1 MDLKQI
7 ISLALEEDA
16 PHGDLTSEVIVPK
29 DQLGHAVL
37 IAKEDIIFSG
47 REAFALTFA
56 QVDPEVRL
64 TWLFDDASQ
73 VYSGQAICN
82 LTGRLASLLRGE
94 RVALNLAGHLSG
106 VATLTGLFVKQI
118 EGTACKIL
126 DTRKTTPLLRA
137 LEKAA
142 VRHGGGTNHRMN
154 LSDAI
159 LIKDNHIKCC
169 ASLTEAVER
178 AKGRSSRPVEVECAT
193 LEEVHQAVNC
203 KVDRILLDNMSLE
216 MMKEALLL
224 IPAGISTEASGN
236 MNLERVRSVAELG
249 VDFIS
254 VGMLTHSAPCAD
266 LSLKFS

>member
-16 PHGDLTSEVIVPK
+16 PHGDLTSEVVVPK

-37 IAKEDIIFSG
+37 VAKEDLIFSG
-47 REAFALTFA
+47 QEAFTKTFQ

-64 TWLFDDASQ
+64 TWLFQDGSQ
-73 VYSGQAICN
+73 VFSGQAICN
-82 LTGRLASLLRGE
+82 LTGRLTSLLRAE
-94 RVALNLAGHLSG
+94 RVALNFAGHLSG
-106 VATLTGLFVKQI
+106 IATLTALYVKQV

-126 DTRKTTPLLRA
+126 DTRKTTPLFRA

-169 ASLTEAVER
+169 LSLTQAVAR
-178 AKGRSSRPVEVECAT
+178 AKGRSSRAVEVECSN
-193 LEEVHQAVNC
+193 LDEVRQAINC
-203 KVDRILLDNMSLE
+203 KVDRILLDNMKLE
-216 MMKEALLL
+216 MMREALQL

-236 MNLERVRSVAELG
+236 MTLERVRAVAELG

-254 VGMLTHSAPCAD
+254 VGKLTHSAPCAD